1 MQSVGSSEIGE
12 GNNADTI
19 KLAPE
24 WLPSDVPCDTQ
35 LLIVHIQSMAES
47 CHGFV
52 FQHQLYANDI
62 NQSIIDEELH
72 RIRCQVGQYKF
83 LSCRFTQSAHNSL
96 AIIETDSYVAS
107 LRKVIRPLDNGPEE
121 QYAQAE
127 AALLCEKFS
136 SWIRQSTQISMLRR
150 DLKSGAAQQLP
161 SRELGTGGLA
171 TQSAVSSHGVLTDR
185 DIDRLVQAGFLQY
198 RSSIDMPNES
208 VCGDTSANEDSELFW
223 LSHPS
228 LRSLIQCLESSQ
240 VEILGVM
247 RQNRYKEIS
256 EKKLQVRVSPLNQ
269 HRTAGL
275 GGGKRLREG
284 RNHWVLSSSPFPLSY
299 HLMDLLGRGVLYRVP
314 APATDDY
321 ILRIKT

>member
-1 MQSVGSSEIGE
+1 MQSLRPADNFIGE
-12 GNNADTI
+12 GNADTI
-19 KLAPE
+19 TLAQE

-35 LLIVHIQSMAES
+35 LLIVHIQSMADT

-62 NQSIIDEELH
+62 NQCIVDEELH
-72 RIRCQVGQYKF
+72 RIRCHVGQYKF

-96 AIIETDSYVAS
+96 AIIEADSYVAS
-107 LRKVIRPLDNGPEE
+107 LRKLIRPQDKGLSEE
-121 QYAQAE
+121 QQEQE
-127 AALLCEKFS
+127 ATLLCDKFA

-150 DLKSGAAQQLP
+150 DLKSGATQQLP
-161 SRELGTGGLA
+161 SHELGTDG
-171 TQSAVSSHGVLTDR
+171 AVPTHGVLTDAE
-185 DIDRLVQAGFLQY
+185 IDRLVQAGFLQY

-208 VCGDTSANEDSELFW
+208 VYSTRGDTGANEDTELFW

-228 LRSLIQCLESSQ
+228 LRSLIQCLESAQ
-240 VEILGVM
+240 VEILGVV

-269 HRTAGL
+269 HRTTGL
-275 GGGKRLREG
+275 GGGKRLRGG
-284 RNHWVLSSSPFPLSY
+284 RNHWILSSSPFPLGY